1 MNYTKNFNRGVSWFG
16 LALSLGATALTHA
29 SPLDDVR
36 KLVEIGQFEA
46 AYKTSQV
53 NPQEIGT
60 PHFDFLYGLAAIG
73 AGHVPEGVLA
83 LERHLSAI
91 PANDRARLEMARGYF
106 LLGEYGRAR
115 TEFEF
120 VLKHNPPKAVQENI
134 QRYLVSMQTRD
145 STALRA
151 TSRFYIDAGLGHDSN
166 VNGGTYNSTIDLM
179 TGSIP
184 IVTPSTQAIADSY
197 SQLTAGG
204 QWVKRVSSQLA
215 VFAGGDFDFKMNQ
228 NETTYNV
235 NNYGL
240 MTGFSYLKDAGMYRV
255 TVADGVMEVNGTQY
269 RDMFSI
275 TGEAQYTVA
284 PGRLLSSFVQ
294 YGAVSHTGANKV
306 RDANLITL
314 GGSINQTF
322 EGVRFQPSL
331 GARLS
336 IAKERNLRMRND
348 LSRVVQTVRIF
359 AGASPVDRVGVSVG
373 LTWQQQVFGQADMAF
388 GTVRN
393 DTMYGAD
400 LGLNY
405 AIDLNWSARLELQV
419 SDNKS
424 NQNLY
429 DFTRSAWI
437 VKVRREF

>member
-1 MNYTKNFNRGVSWFG
+1 MNYTMNFSCRVKWFG
-16 LALSLGATALTHA
+16 VALSLIGTALTHA
-29 SPLDDVR
+29 TPLDDVR
-36 KLVEIGQFEA
+36 KMVDSGQFEA
-46 AYKTSQV
+46 AYKISQA

-106 LLGEYGRAR
+106 LLGEYVRAR

-120 VLKHNPPKAVQENI
+120 VLKHNPPKAVQDNI
-134 QRYLVSMQTRD
+134 RRYLVSMQTRD

-151 TSRFYIDAGLGHDSN
+151 TSRFYVDLGIGHDTN
-166 VNGGTYNSTIDLM
+166 VNGGTYNTTIDLM

-184 IVTPSTQAIADSY
+184 IASASTQAIADAY
-197 SQLTAGG
+197 SQLTTGG
-204 QWVKRVSSQLA
+204 QWVKRVSPQLA
-215 VFAGGDFDFKMNQ
+215 VFAGGDFDFRVNR
-228 NETTYNV
+228 NESAYNL
-235 NNYGL
+235 NNYGAF
-240 MTGFSYLKDAGMYRV
+240 TGFSYLKDSGLYRV
-255 TVADGVMEVNGTQY
+255 SVSQSMMEVSGAQY
-269 RDMFSI
+269 RDMFSV

-284 PGRLLSSFVQ
+284 PGRILSGFTQ
-294 YGAVSHTGANKV
+294 YGEVSHAGANRV

-314 GGSINQTF
+314 GGSLNQTF
-322 EGVRFQPSL
+322 DEVAFHPSL
-331 GARLS
+331 GARFS
-336 IAKERNLRMRND
+336 ITKERNLRMRND
-348 LSRVVQTVRIF
+348 LGRLIQTARIF
-359 AGASPVDRVGVSVG
+359 AGASPHERIGVSAG
-373 LTWQQQVFGQADMAF
+373 ITWQQQVFDQADMAF

-393 DTMYGAD
+393 DTMYAAD

-405 AIDLNWSARLELQV
+405 AIDPNWSARLELQV

-429 DFTRSAWI
+429 DFTRSSWVA
-437 VKVRREF
+437 KVRREF